1 MTSSSNQGYNS
12 YSDEIKE
19 EERAFQALEKR
30 LVSEATVL
38 KGAVYQHFNAD
49 GSFAGISQGDP
60 LPSTFAER
68 VAARNALRQANT
80 TTTGGTA
87 TESETQPV
95 EKEVTPPPD
104 KLNAQQVEAFTKLI
118 ETNPVDPKWQ
128 KAIKDVKFNYSEQLG
143 VVSPS
148 ISDRLTL
155 NEFEDYSTQ
164 DNYFQKATDIKV
176 DPLSITTGTT
186 VLTAS
191 KQMKSFAVTTEA
203 SLTNFL
209 SAATKIDSALFDLP
223 GEIKSTASLIAAG
236 AQTFVG
242 QMGNVLTDALVSG
255 IQGGLAVIAT
265 KIFSA
270 IPGFKQALRVVTR
283 AQTALVN
290 PVAGVF
296 KGMNC
301 LVSKVVGSL
310 QGVVED
316 MLTAFVK
323 NALNAPACAIQQ
335 FIGAVL
341 TKVNSMIDNIVTP
354 LTGGISKVLGPVFKV
369 KDILSS
375 GINLADKIGDF
386 FTCGVKSEESDKDS
400 GSNVFKID
408 KKSSK
413 KPKKEK
419 EQQNI
424 LDKATKAAN
433 TASEGISNFGKN
445 IKSGT
450 EEKIT
455 NFEKE
460 YGQWTIFGSKV
471 SEAAEQN
478 IGSDCYTGNVFK
490 CGAPTAEIF
499 GGDGVGASGKVI
511 LGKFI
516 DKLDPDDLYGEIKR
530 TASIIGVEITN
541 PGDGYTEAPLIDF
554 SDNCNQ
560 GYGAYGE
567 VIIEKNVNSP
577 KYGQVTN
584 VIITSEGED
593 YPVDLPAEVGDIF
606 IKEIIVEDGGEGY
619 ENAFIDDKCM
629 NLKTVDGK
637 IVGVEITCQN
647 PYRSIP
653 IIDIINPGIGAVL
666 RPIMSSTPQD
676 LNQNPTIINSVDC
689 VGDFPKSGER

>member
-1 MTSSSNQGYNS
+1 MTNSTGGYS
-12 YSDEIKE
+12 GYSDEIE
-19 EERAFQALEKR
+19 EEGREFQALEKR

-38 KGAVYQHFNAD
+38 EGAVFHLFNAD
-49 GSFAGISQGDP
+49 GEFVGISQGDP

-68 VAARNALRQANT
+68 VAARRANT

-104 KLNAQQVEAFTKLI
+104 KLNAQQVEVFTKLI
-118 ETNPVDPKWQ
+118 KTNPVNPKWQ
-128 KAIKDVKFNYSEQLG
+128 KAIKDVKFNYSDQLG
-143 VVSPS
+143 DVSPS
-148 ISDRLTL
+148 ITDRFGL

-242 QMGNVLTDALVSG
+242 QMGNALTDALVSG

-270 IPGFKQALRVVTR
+270 IPGFKRALRVVTR

-301 LVSKVVGSL
+301 LVSKVVDSL

-433 TASEGISNFGKN
+433 TAAEGISGFGKN
-445 IKSGT
+445 LRSGT

>member
-1 MTSSSNQGYNS
+1 MTSSSNFNTLSFGETL
-12 YSDEIKE
+12 DLIT
-19 EERAFQALEKR
+19 EKPD
-30 LVSEATVL
+30 VL
-38 KGAVYQHFNAD
+38 
-49 GSFAGISQGDP
+49 SS
-60 LPSTFAER
+60 L
-68 VAARNALRQANT
+68 
-80 TTTGGTA
+80 
-87 TESETQPV
+87 
-95 EKEVTPPPD
+95 
-104 KLNAQQVEAFTKLI
+104 QVETFTSLI
-118 ETNPVDPKWQ
+118 ETNPSDSKWQ
-128 KAIKDVKFNYSEQLG
+128 NHIKDLKSSFPDQLG
-143 VVSPS
+143 DVSPTFAENLDLDGYDLFS
-148 ISDRLTL
+148 SK
-155 NEFEDYSTQ
+155 N
-164 DNYFQKATDIKV
+164 NYFAQSVGQKI
-176 DPLSITTGTT
+176 DPLSNSTGTK
-186 VLTAS
+186 VLVAS
-191 KQMKSFAVTTEA
+191 EETKSFAVKAEV

-209 SAATKIDSALFDLP
+209 SAATKLDNAFFDLP
-223 GEIKSTASLIAAG
+223 GEIKRTASLIAAG
-236 AQTFVG
+236 AQGFVG
-242 QMGNVLTDALVSG
+242 SMSNTISDALVSG
-255 IQGGLAVIAT
+255 IQGGLSTLAT
-265 KIFSA
+265 TIFSA
-270 IPGFKQALRVVTR
+270 IPQYNIALRVVTT

-290 PVAGVF
+290 PVSLIF
-296 KGMNC
+296 KGINC
-301 LVSKVVGSL
+301 LASKVVGAL

-323 NALNAPACAIQQ
+323 NALNAPACAVQQ
-335 FIGAVL
+335 FIGAVI

-354 LTGGISKVLGPVFKV
+354 LTGGITKVLGPIFKI
-369 KDILSS
+369 KDVLSA
-375 GINLADKIGDF
+375 GINLSDKIGDF
-386 FTCGVKSEESDKDS
+386 FNCGVKSDKKGNSS
-400 GSNVFKID
+400 GSNLQEVD
-408 KKSSK
+408 QGPK
-413 KPKKEK
+413 KPKNEK
-419 EQQNI
+419 EQQSI

-433 TASEGISNFGKN
+433 TAAEGISNFGKN
-445 IKSGT
+445 LKSGT
-450 EEKIT
+450 KEKIT

-478 IGSDCYTGNVFK
+478 IGSNCYTGNVFK

-554 SDNCNQ
+554 SDSCNQ

-647 PYRSIP
+647 PYRSTP

-676 LNQNPTIINSVDC
+676 LNQNPTIINSIDC

>member
-1 MTSSSNQGYNS
+1 MTYSGSSPNNSNNS
-12 YSDEIKE
+12 DTTIPPERQQYVDTTGDGEIDTLILGTVVPDDPIE
-19 EERAFQALEKR
+19 DNSNNRT
-30 LVSEATVL
+30 VS
-38 KGAVYQHFNAD
+38 
-49 GSFAGISQGDP
+49 
-60 LPSTFAER
+60 
-68 VAARNALRQANT
+68 T
-80 TTTGGTA
+80 TTN
-87 TESETQPV
+87 ETQPV

-128 KAIKDVKFNYSEQLG
+128 KAIEDVKFNYSDQLG
-143 VVSPS
+143 DVSPS
-148 ISDRLTL
+148 ITDRFNL

-242 QMGNVLTDALVSG
+242 QMGNALTDALVSG

-270 IPGFKQALRVVTR
+270 IPGFKRALRVVTR

>member
-1 MTSSSNQGYNS
+1 MTYSGSSPNNSNNS
-12 YSDEIKE
+12 DTTIPPERQQYVDTTGDGEIDTLILGTVVPDDPIE
-19 EERAFQALEKR
+19 DNSNNRT
-30 LVSEATVL
+30 VS
-38 KGAVYQHFNAD
+38 
-49 GSFAGISQGDP
+49 
-60 LPSTFAER
+60 
-68 VAARNALRQANT
+68 T
-80 TTTGGTA
+80 TTN
-87 TESETQPV
+87 ETQPV

-118 ETNPVDPKWQ
+118 ETNPADPKWQ
-128 KAIKDVKFNYSEQLG
+128 KAIKDVKSNFSDQLG
-143 VVSPS
+143 DVSPS
-148 ISDRLTL
+148 ITDRFNL

-242 QMGNVLTDALVSG
+242 QMGNALTDALVSG
-255 IQGGLAVIAT
+255 IQGGLGVIAT

-354 LTGGISKVLGPVFKV
+354 LTGGISKVLGPIFKV

-577 KYGQVTN
+577 KFGQVTN

-593 YPVDLPAEVGDIF
+593 YPVDLPAEVDDIF

>member
-1 MTSSSNQGYNS
+1 MTYSGSSPNNSNNS
-12 YSDEIKE
+12 DTTIPPERQQYVDTTGDGEIDTLILGTVVPDDPIE
-19 EERAFQALEKR
+19 DNSNNRT
-30 LVSEATVL
+30 VS
-38 KGAVYQHFNAD
+38 
-49 GSFAGISQGDP
+49 
-60 LPSTFAER
+60 
-68 VAARNALRQANT
+68 T
-80 TTTGGTA
+80 TTN
-87 TESETQPV
+87 ETQPV

-104 KLNAQQVEAFTKLI
+104 KLNAQQVEVFTKLI
-118 ETNPVDPKWQ
+118 KTNPVNPKWQ
-128 KAIKDVKFNYSEQLG
+128 KAIEDVKFNYSDQLG
-143 VVSPS
+143 DVSPS
-148 ISDRLTL
+148 ITDRFNL

-242 QMGNVLTDALVSG
+242 QMGNALTDALVSG

-270 IPGFKQALRVVTR
+270 IPGFKRALRVVTR

-647 PYRSIP
+647 PYRSTP

>member
-1 MTSSSNQGYNS
+1 MTYSGSSPNNSNNS
-12 YSDEIKE
+12 DTTIPPERQQYVDTTGDGEIDTLILGTVVPDDPIE
-19 EERAFQALEKR
+19 DNSNNRT
-30 LVSEATVL
+30 VS
-38 KGAVYQHFNAD
+38 
-49 GSFAGISQGDP
+49 
-60 LPSTFAER
+60 
-68 VAARNALRQANT
+68 T
-80 TTTGGTA
+80 TTN
-87 TESETQPV
+87 ETQPV

-118 ETNPVDPKWQ
+118 ETNPVDSKWQ
-128 KAIKDVKFNYSEQLG
+128 KAIEDVKFNYSDQLG
-143 VVSPS
+143 DVSPS
-148 ISDRLTL
+148 ITDRFNL

-242 QMGNVLTDALVSG
+242 QMGNALTDALVSG

-301 LVSKVVGSL
+301 LVSKVVDSL

-386 FTCGVKSEESDKDS
+386 FTCGVKSEESDKDG

-408 KKSSK
+408 QPSSK
-413 KPKKEK
+413 KPKNIE

-433 TASEGISNFGKN
+433 TASEGISNFGKGL
-445 IKSGT
+445 KSGA

-554 SDNCNQ
+554 SDSCNQ

>member
-1 MTSSSNQGYNS
+1 MTSSSNTFTITEKP
-12 YSDEIKE
+12 EI
-19 EERAFQALEKR
+19 LSS
-30 LVSEATVL
+30 L
-38 KGAVYQHFNAD
+38 
-49 GSFAGISQGDP
+49 
-60 LPSTFAER
+60 
-68 VAARNALRQANT
+68 
-80 TTTGGTA
+80 
-87 TESETQPV
+87 
-95 EKEVTPPPD
+95 
-104 KLNAQQVEAFTKLI
+104 QVETFTSLI
-118 ETNPVDPKWQ
+118 KANPPNSFWQET
-128 KAIKDVKFNYSEQLG
+128 IKDAKSSFPDQLG
-143 VVSPS
+143 DVSPTS
-148 ISDRLTL
+148 AENLGLD
-155 NEFEDYSTQ
+155 DYDLFTSEN
-164 DNYFQKATDIKV
+164 NYFAQSVGVKI
-176 DPLSITTGTT
+176 DPLSPTTGTK
-186 VLTAS
+186 VLVAS
-191 KQMKSFAVTTEA
+191 EETKSFAVKAEV

-209 SAATKIDSALFDLP
+209 SAATKLDNAFFDLP
-223 GEIKSTASLIAAG
+223 GEIKRTASLIAAG
-236 AQTFVG
+236 AQGFVG
-242 QMGNVLTDALVSG
+242 SMSNTISDALVSG
-255 IQGGLAVIAT
+255 IQGGLSTLAT
-265 KIFSA
+265 TIFSA
-270 IPGFKQALRVVTR
+270 IPQYNIALRIVTT

-290 PVAGVF
+290 PVSLIF
-296 KGMNC
+296 KGVNC
-301 LVSKVVGSL
+301 LASKVVGAL

-335 FIGAVL
+335 FIGAVI
-341 TKVNSMIDNIVTP
+341 TKVNSMIDNIITP
-354 LTGGISKVLGPVFKV
+354 LTGGITKVLGPIFKI
-369 KDILSS
+369 KDVLSA
-375 GINLADKIGDF
+375 GINLSDKIGDF
-386 FTCGVKSEESDKDS
+386 FNCGVKSDKKGKGN
-400 GSNVFKID
+400 GSNLQEID
-408 KKSSK
+408 ADAQ
-413 KPKKEK
+413 KPKDEN

-433 TASEGISNFGKN
+433 TAAEGISGFGKN
-445 IKSGT
+445 LRSGT

>member
-1 MTSSSNQGYNS
+1 MTYSGSSPNNSNNS
-12 YSDEIKE
+12 DTTIPPERQQYVDTTGDGEIDTLILGTVVPDDPIE
-19 EERAFQALEKR
+19 DNSNNRT
-30 LVSEATVL
+30 VS
-38 KGAVYQHFNAD
+38 
-49 GSFAGISQGDP
+49 
-60 LPSTFAER
+60 
-68 VAARNALRQANT
+68 T
-80 TTTGGTA
+80 TTN
-87 TESETQPV
+87 ETQPV

-148 ISDRLTL
+148 ITDRLNL

-242 QMGNVLTDALVSG
+242 QMGNALTDALVSG

-270 IPGFKQALRVVTR
+270 IPGFKRALRVVTR

-301 LVSKVVGSL
+301 LVSKVVDSL